1 LRKGRAK
8 YAKTFA
14 TRCKR
19 DCIITF
25 GKRTGTKP
33 EAFIKVISK
42 GQPLEK
48 GFAKKTHGK
57 GGRQHG
63 FTFEKGKWK
72 TIASLHS
79 KVRTSTPS
87 SQAKRAVR
95 TGCGKGS
102 KIRVQQIDFELICK
116 LI

>member
-1 LRKGRAK
+1 
-8 YAKTFA
+8 
-14 TRCKR
+14 
-19 DCIITF
+19 
-25 GKRTGTKP
+25 
-33 EAFIKVISK
+33 
-42 GQPLEK
+42 LEK

-57 GGRQHG
+57 GRQHGFTFEKGKWKTIAWQHG